1 MKRTLAVRGM
11 PVLCLCSAVALS
23 ACSGGSSGNGSPG
36 PVETDTGT
44 PSDTGGIIDTG
55 FDAPSAVD
63 ARDAMMDAPDTMM
76 DVQDAMP
83 DASDGVAD
91 GAVAA
96 AILALTLDPTLDI
109 DGDTVKAT
117 SLTSVEMLDTK
128 GVRLVTATIVAG
140 SASLSLTGIVAG
152 DYFLKVNGDAD
163 DLVPTRI
170 DSPVKSFV
178 QSVGTKLRASLVG
191 PSSAPVYRI
200 NTYSAGQSLSPA
212 VKFSDATPI
221 SGEQPYVL
229 VHLQSPGMEILV
241 LGTAAPLCTYSPVS
255 PMHYDTITGGSVSF
269 DAWLINTNGLSHHG
283 DAFNATG
290 GPATCSGCH
299 SNMGTKPTALTA
311 VGPKSSWCY
320 HCHNG
325 VAGSA
330 GGFLD
335 FAK

>member
-23 ACSGGSSGNGSPG
+23 ACSGGSSGTGSPG

-44 PSDTGGIIDTG
+44 PTDTGVIVDTG
-55 FDAPSAVD
+55 FDAPAAAD
-63 ARDAMMDAPDTMM
+63 ARDAMMDAPDAMM

-83 DASDGVAD
+83 GASDGVAD
-91 GAVAA
+91 GAVAVA
-96 AILALTLDPTLDI
+96 TLTLTLEPTLDI

-128 GVRLVTATIVAG
+128 GVRLATATIAAG
-140 SASLSLTGIVAG
+140 SASLSLTGIASG

-170 DSPVKSFV
+170 DSPIKSFV

-200 NTYSAGQSLSPA
+200 NTYSVGQSLSPA

-221 SGEQPYVL
+221 AGEQPYVL
-229 VHLQSPGMEILV
+229 VQLQPPGMEVLV
-241 LGTAAPLCTYSPVS
+241 LGTAAPLCAYSPMS

-269 DAWLINTNGLSHHG
+269 DAWLINTNGKSHHG
-283 DAFNATG
+283 DAYNATG
-290 GPATCSGCH
+290 GPATCIGCH
-299 SNMGTKPTALTA
+299 SNMGTAPTGLTA
-311 VGPKSSWCY
+311 VTPKSSWCY

-325 VAGSA
+325 VTGSDS
-330 GGFLD
+330 GFFD
-335 FAK
+335 FGK